1 MLEIHIPKTQIIDDE
16 TGKVYRSEKD
26 WKLTLEHS
34 LVSVQKWEARWHVA
48 FLNRGARTF
57 EETIDYLRCMTLTPN
72 VPDEVYYCIPQSE
85 LKKVLEYVDNPMTAT
100 YVNDDD
106 PGTTSYG
113 RRVGKDVITAE
124 VIYYWMISL
133 NIPTEYRKWHLN
145 QLLTLIRVI
154 NAKNSP
160 KKKKRRSMRDTLE
173 EYRAINEANKK
184 KFQTK
189 G

>member
-1 MLEIHIPKTQIIDDE
+1 MLEIHIPERQVVDEE
-16 TGKVYRSEKD
+16 TGKVYRADKD

-34 LVSVQKWEARWHVA
+34 LISLQKWEAKWHVA
-48 FLNRGARTF
+48 FLNRGTSTF
-57 EETIDYLRCMTLTPN
+57 EQTIDYLRCMTLTPN

-85 LKKVLEYVDNPMTAT
+85 LKRVLDYVDDPMTAT
-100 YVNDDD
+100 RIND
-106 PGTTSYG
+106 GSSTQTSFG
-113 RRVGKDVITAE
+113 RKMGKDVITAE

-154 NAKNSP
+154 NAKNQP
-160 KKKKRRSMRDTLE
+160 KKKRKMRDVLE
-173 EYRAINEANKK
+173 EYRSINEENKK
-184 KFQTK
+184 RFQTK